1 MNFIKR
7 CSRLLTLFALFSS
20 TVVAANP
27 APAPILIQGAMDVE
41 VGTLVAAL
49 KDKQE
54 LTVGAWTYWQGTLS
68 GYPVVVSRTEV
79 GLANAAAATTLA
91 MERFQPRLVINQG
104 TAGGHDPALHRGD
117 IVIGTKS
124 FNMGAYRSDL
134 TPAEQGVDP
143 SKWHNFEV
151 TMRLRDNGKLVEH
164 TAFAGDPELVGRAL
178 GMADRYRHGRVVPG
192 IIGTADEWNRQ
203 VARIN
208 WLHQTYQTAAEEMET
223 SSAALVAEAYKVP
236 FVGIRV
242 LSNTDL
248 HGEEFDP
255 QTAIHCQ
262 QFVIDYAKALIN
274 GFNKA

>member
-1 MNFIKR
+1 MNFFKR
-7 CSRLLTLFALFSS
+7 LMCLIALFCAPFTHAS
-20 TVVAANP
+20 NP
-27 APAPILIQGAMDVE
+27 ASAPILIQGAMDVE
-41 VGTLVAAL
+41 VDTMVAAL
-49 KDKQE
+49 QEKQA
-54 LTVGAWTYWQGTLS
+54 LTIGAWTFWQGTLA
-68 GYPVVVSRTEV
+68 GYPVVISRTEV

-91 MERFQPRLVINQG
+91 IERFKPRLIINQG
-104 TAGGHDPALHRGD
+104 TSGGHDPALHRGD
-117 IVIGTKS
+117 IVIATKS
-124 FNMGAYRSDL
+124 FNMGAYRTDF
-134 TPAEQGVDP
+134 TPADQGIDP
-143 SKWHNFEV
+143 RKWHNFEV

-164 TAFAGDPELVGRAL
+164 TSFAGDPELVGRAL
-178 GMADRYRHGRVVPG
+178 GMADRYQHGRVVAG

-208 WLHQTYQTAAEEMET
+208 WLHQTYNTAAEEMET

-262 QFVIDYAKALIN
+262 QFVIDYTKALIN
-274 GFNKA
+274 SSNKA

>member
-1 MNFIKR
+1 MCLI
-7 CSRLLTLFALFSS
+7 ALFCAPFTHAS
-20 TVVAANP
+20 NP
-27 APAPILIQGAMDVE
+27 ASAPILIQGAMDVE
-41 VGTLVAAL
+41 VDTMVAAL
-49 KDKQE
+49 QEKQAQ
-54 LTVGAWTYWQGTLS
+54 TIGAWTFWQGTLA
-68 GYPVVVSRTEV
+68 GYPVVISRTEV

-91 MERFQPRLVINQG
+91 IERFKPRLIINQG
-104 TAGGHDPALHRGD
+104 TSGGHDPALHRGD
-117 IVIGTKS
+117 IVIATRS

-134 TPAEQGVDP
+134 TPVEQGVDP

-151 TMRLRDNGKLVEH
+151 TMRLRENGKLVEH
-164 TAFAGDPELVGRAL
+164 TSFAGDPELVGRAL
-178 GMADRYRHGRVVPG
+178 GMADRYQHGRVVAG

-208 WLHQTYQTAAEEMET
+208 WLHQTYNTAAEEMET

-255 QTAIHCQ
+255 KTAIHCQ
-262 QFVIDYAKALIN
+262 QFVIDYTKALIN
-274 GFNKA
+274 SFNKA

>member
-1 MNFIKR
+1 MCLI
-7 CSRLLTLFALFSS
+7 ALFCAPFTHAS
-20 TVVAANP
+20 NP
-27 APAPILIQGAMDVE
+27 ASAPILIQGAMDVE
-41 VGTLVAAL
+41 VDTMVAAL
-49 KDKQE
+49 QEKQA
-54 LTVGAWTYWQGTLS
+54 LIIGAWTFWQGTLA
-68 GYPVVVSRTEV
+68 GYPVVISRTEV

-91 MERFQPRLVINQG
+91 IERFKPRLIINQG
-104 TAGGHDPALHRGD
+104 TSGGHDPALHRGD
-117 IVIGTKS
+117 IVIATKS
-124 FNMGAYRSDL
+124 FNMGAYRSDF
-134 TPAEQGVDP
+134 TPADQGIDP
-143 SKWHNFEV
+143 RKWHNFEV

-164 TAFAGDPELVGRAL
+164 TSFAGDPELVGRAL
-178 GMADRYRHGRVVPG
+178 GMADRYQHGRVVAG

-208 WLHQTYQTAAEEMET
+208 WLHQTYNTAAEEMET

-262 QFVIDYAKALIN
+262 QFVIDYTKALIN
-274 GFNKA
+274 SFNKT